1 MITSEDTVIL
11 KWIKAGAICG
21 IITSL
26 IYPLLI
32 FVQMP
37 LIVTAVLAAAM
48 GLLLSLA
55 SIGLYQMLKIYRKT
69 VKLQI
74 AVLFNVIAGVILNLM
89 FMVQLTVREF
99 MQGYIV
105 QATNEYA
112 KETYQMIWKSV
123 DKVQLGMDLSWD
135 VYLSVG
141 TFLFALSML
150 SHPRFGKIFGWL
162 GISFAL
168 LLISFNFISFPVPPG
183 EAGLID
189 FGPAIG
195 LWYLAVAIRILF
207 SMKWVEGS
215 LKQEK

>member
-1 MITSEDTVIL
+1 MIQVQNKMTIQ
-11 KWIKAGAICG
+11 WIKLGVVCG
-21 IITSL
+21 ILTTL

-32 FVQMP
+32 LVKMP
-37 LIVTAVLAAAM
+37 IIITALLAAAM

-55 SIGLYQMLKIYRKT
+55 SIGLYQVLKLYRKT

-74 AVLFNVIAGVILNLM
+74 AVLFNIIAGVLLNLM

-99 MQGYIV
+99 MKGYID

-112 KETYQMIWKSV
+112 QETYEMIWKSV

-135 VYLSVG
+135 IYLSVG

-150 SHPRFGKIFGWL
+150 THPRFGKIFGWL
-162 GISFAL
+162 GMSFAL
-168 LLISFNFISFPVPPG
+168 LLLYFNFISFPVPPG

-207 SMKWVEGS
+207 SLKWVEES
-215 LKQEK
+215 LQKK

>member
-1 MITSEDTVIL
+1 M
-11 KWIKAGAICG
+11 K
-21 IITSL
+21 
-26 IYPLLI
+26 
-32 FVQMP
+32 
-37 LIVTAVLAAAM
+37 
-48 GLLLSLA
+48 
-55 SIGLYQMLKIYRKT
+55 
-69 VKLQI
+69 
-74 AVLFNVIAGVILNLM
+74 
-89 FMVQLTVREF
+89 
-99 MQGYIV
+99 GYID

-112 KETYQMIWKSV
+112 QETYEMIWKSV

-150 SHPRFGKIFGWL
+150 THPRFGKIFGWL

-168 LLISFNFISFPVPPG
+168 LLLYFNFISFPVPPG

-207 SMKWVEGS
+207 SLKWVEES
-215 LKQEK
+215 LQKK

>member
-1 MITSEDTVIL
+1 MIQVQNKMTIQ
-11 KWIKAGAICG
+11 WIKLGIVCG
-21 IITSL
+21 ILTTL

-32 FVQMP
+32 LVKMP
-37 LIVTAVLAAAM
+37 IIITALLAAAM

-55 SIGLYQMLKIYRKT
+55 SIGLYQVLKLHRKT

-74 AVLFNVIAGVILNLM
+74 AVLFNIIAGVLLNLM

-99 MQGYIV
+99 MKGYID

-112 KETYQMIWKSV
+112 QETYEMIWKSL

-150 SHPRFGKIFGWL
+150 THPRFGKIFGWL
-162 GISFAL
+162 GMSFAL
-168 LLISFNFISFPVPPG
+168 LLLYFNFISFPVPPG

-207 SMKWVEGS
+207 SLKWVKES
-215 LKQEK
+215 LQKK

>member
-1 MITSEDTVIL
+1 MITSESRVIL
-11 KWIKAGAICG
+11 NWIKTGVICG

-26 IYPLLI
+26 IYPLLTL
-32 FVQMP
+32 VQMP
-37 LIVTAVLAAAM
+37 LILTAVLAAAM

-55 SIGLYQMLKIYRKT
+55 SIGLYQVLKLHRKT

-74 AVLFNVIAGVILNLM
+74 AVLFNIIAGVLLNLM

-99 MQGYIV
+99 MKGYID

-112 KETYQMIWKSV
+112 QETYEMIWKSV

-150 SHPRFGKIFGWL
+150 THPRFGKIFGWL
-162 GISFAL
+162 GMSFAL
-168 LLISFNFISFPVPPG
+168 LLLYFNFISFPVPPG

-207 SMKWVEGS
+207 SLKWVEES
-215 LKQEK
+215 LQKK

>member
-1 MITSEDTVIL
+1 MIQVQNKMTIQ
-11 KWIKAGAICG
+11 WIKLGVVCG
-21 IITSL
+21 ILTTL

-32 FVQMP
+32 LVKMP
-37 LIVTAVLAAAM
+37 IIITALLAAAM

-55 SIGLYQMLKIYRKT
+55 SIGLYQVLKLHRKT

-74 AVLFNVIAGVILNLM
+74 AVLFNIIAGVLLNLM

-99 MQGYIV
+99 MKGYID

-112 KETYQMIWKSV
+112 QETYEMIWKSV

-150 SHPRFGKIFGWL
+150 THPRFGKIFGWL
-162 GISFAL
+162 GMSFAVL
-168 LLISFNFISFPVPPG
+168 LLCFNFISFPVPPG

-207 SMKWVEGS
+207 SLKWVEKS
-215 LKQEK
+215 LQKK

>member
-1 MITSEDTVIL
+1 MIQVQNKMTIQ
-11 KWIKAGAICG
+11 WIKLGIVCG
-21 IITSL
+21 ILTTL

-32 FVQMP
+32 LVKMP
-37 LIVTAVLAAAM
+37 IIITALLAAAM

-55 SIGLYQMLKIYRKT
+55 SIGLYQVLKLHRKT

-74 AVLFNVIAGVILNLM
+74 AVLFNIIAGVLLNLM

-99 MQGYIV
+99 MKGYID

-112 KETYQMIWKSV
+112 QETYEMIWKSV

-150 SHPRFGKIFGWL
+150 THPRFGKIFGWL

-168 LLISFNFISFPVPPG
+168 LLLYFNFISFPVPPG

-207 SMKWVEGS
+207 SLKWVEES
-215 LKQEK
+215 LQKK

>member
-1 MITSEDTVIL
+1 MIQVQNKMTIQ
-11 KWIKAGAICG
+11 WIKLGVVCG
-21 IITSL
+21 ILTTL

-32 FVQMP
+32 LVKMP
-37 LIVTAVLAAAM
+37 IIITALLAAAM

-55 SIGLYQMLKIYRKT
+55 SLGLYQVLKLHRKT

-74 AVLFNVIAGVILNLM
+74 AVLFNIIAGVLLNLM

-99 MQGYIV
+99 MKGYID

-112 KETYQMIWKSV
+112 QETYEMIWKSV

-150 SHPRFGKIFGWL
+150 THPRFGKIFGWL
-162 GISFAL
+162 GMSFAL
-168 LLISFNFISFPVPPG
+168 LLLYFNFISFPVPPG

-207 SMKWVEGS
+207 SLKWVEES
-215 LKQEK
+215 LQKK

>member
-1 MITSEDTVIL
+1 MIQVQNKMTIQ
-11 KWIKAGAICG
+11 WIKLGVVCG
-21 IITSL
+21 ILTTL

-32 FVQMP
+32 LVKMP
-37 LIVTAVLAAAM
+37 IIITALLAAAM

-55 SIGLYQMLKIYRKT
+55 SIGLYQMLRLHRKT

-74 AVLFNVIAGVILNLM
+74 AVLFNIIAGVLLNLM

-99 MQGYIV
+99 MKGYID

-112 KETYQMIWKSV
+112 QETYEMIWKSV

-150 SHPRFGKIFGWL
+150 THPRFGKIFGWL
-162 GISFAL
+162 GMSFAL
-168 LLISFNFISFPVPPG
+168 LLLYFNFISFPVPPG

-207 SMKWVEGS
+207 SLKWVEES
-215 LKQEK
+215 LQKK

>member
-1 MITSEDTVIL
+1 MIQVQNKMTIQ
-11 KWIKAGAICG
+11 WIKLGVVCG
-21 IITSL
+21 ILTTL

-32 FVQMP
+32 LVKMP
-37 LIVTAVLAAAM
+37 IIITALLAAAM

-55 SIGLYQMLKIYRKT
+55 SIGLYQVLKLHRKT

-74 AVLFNVIAGVILNLM
+74 AVLFNIIAGVLLNLM

-99 MQGYIV
+99 MKGYID

-112 KETYQMIWKSV
+112 QETYEMIWKSL

-150 SHPRFGKIFGWL
+150 THPRFGKIFGWL

-168 LLISFNFISFPVPPG
+168 LLLYFNFISFPVPPG

-207 SMKWVEGS
+207 SLKWVEES
-215 LKQEK
+215 LQKK

>member
-1 MITSEDTVIL
+1 MIQVQNKMTIQ
-11 KWIKAGAICG
+11 WIKLGVVCG
-21 IITSL
+21 ILTTL

-32 FVQMP
+32 LIKMP
-37 LIVTAVLAAAM
+37 IIITALLAAAM

-55 SIGLYQMLKIYRKT
+55 SIGLYQVLKLHRKT

-74 AVLFNVIAGVILNLM
+74 AVLFNIIAGVLLNLM

-99 MQGYIV
+99 MKGYID

-112 KETYQMIWKSV
+112 QETYEMIWKSV

-150 SHPRFGKIFGWL
+150 THPRFGKIFGWL
-162 GISFAL
+162 GMSFAL
-168 LLISFNFISFPVPPG
+168 LLLYFNFISFPVPPG

-207 SMKWVEGS
+207 SLKWVEES
-215 LKQEK
+215 LQKK

>member
-1 MITSEDTVIL
+1 MIQVQNKMTIQ
-11 KWIKAGAICG
+11 WIKLGVVCG
-21 IITSL
+21 ILTTL

-32 FVQMP
+32 LVKMP
-37 LIVTAVLAAAM
+37 IIITALLAAAM

-55 SIGLYQMLKIYRKT
+55 SIGLYQVLKLHRKT

-74 AVLFNVIAGVILNLM
+74 AVLFNIIAGVLLNLM

-99 MQGYIV
+99 MKGYID

-112 KETYQMIWKSV
+112 QETYEMIWKSV

-150 SHPRFGKIFGWL
+150 THPRFGKIFGWL

-168 LLISFNFISFPVPPG
+168 LLLYFNFISFPVPPG

-207 SMKWVEGS
+207 SLKWVEES
-215 LKQEK
+215 LQKK

>member
-1 MITSEDTVIL
+1 MIQVQNKMTIQ
-11 KWIKAGAICG
+11 WIKLGVVCG
-21 IITSL
+21 ILTTL

-32 FVQMP
+32 LVKMP
-37 LIVTAVLAAAM
+37 IIITALLAAAM

-55 SIGLYQMLKIYRKT
+55 SIGLYQMLRLHRKT

-74 AVLFNVIAGVILNLM
+74 AVLFNIIAGVLLNLM

-99 MQGYIV
+99 MKGYID

-112 KETYQMIWKSV
+112 QETYEMIWKSV

-150 SHPRFGKIFGWL
+150 THPRFGKIFGWL
-162 GISFAL
+162 GMSFAL
-168 LLISFNFISFPVPPG
+168 LLLYFNFISFPVPPG

-207 SMKWVEGS
+207 SLKWVKES
-215 LKQEK
+215 LQKK

>member
-1 MITSEDTVIL
+1 MIAAESRVIL
-11 KWIKAGAICG
+11 NWIKVGVICG

-26 IYPLLI
+26 IYPLLNL
-32 FVQMP
+32 VQMP
-37 LIVTAVLAAAM
+37 LIPTAVLAAAM

-55 SIGLYQMLKIYRKT
+55 SIGLYQVLKLHRKT

-74 AVLFNVIAGVILNLM
+74 AVLFNIIAGVLLNLM

-99 MQGYIV
+99 MQSYID

-112 KETYQMIWKSV
+112 RETYQMIWKSV

-150 SHPRFGKIFGWL
+150 THPRFGKIFGWL
-162 GISFAL
+162 GMSFAL
-168 LLISFNFISFPVPPG
+168 LLIYFNFISFPVPPG

-207 SMKWVEGS
+207 SLKWVEGT
-215 LKQEK
+215 LQEK

>member
-1 MITSEDTVIL
+1 MIQVQNKMTIQ
-11 KWIKAGAICG
+11 WIKLGVVCG
-21 IITSL
+21 ILTTL

-32 FVQMP
+32 LVKMP
-37 LIVTAVLAAAM
+37 IIITALLAAAM

-55 SIGLYQMLKIYRKT
+55 SIGLYQVLKLHRKT

-74 AVLFNVIAGVILNLM
+74 AVLFNIIAGVLLNLM

-99 MQGYIV
+99 MKGYID

-112 KETYQMIWKSV
+112 QETYEMIWKSV

-150 SHPRFGKIFGWL
+150 THPRFGKIFGWL
-162 GISFAL
+162 GMSFAL
-168 LLISFNFISFPVPPG
+168 LLLYFNFISFPVPPG

-207 SMKWVEGS
+207 SLKWVKES
-215 LKQEK
+215 LQKK

>member
-1 MITSEDTVIL
+1 MIQVQNKMTIQ
-11 KWIKAGAICG
+11 WIKLGVVCG
-21 IITSL
+21 ILTTL

-32 FVQMP
+32 LVKMP
-37 LIVTAVLAAAM
+37 IIITALLAAAM

-55 SIGLYQMLKIYRKT
+55 SIGLYQVLKLHRKT

-74 AVLFNVIAGVILNLM
+74 AVLFNIIAGVLLNLM

-99 MQGYIV
+99 MKGYID

-112 KETYQMIWKSV
+112 QETYEMIWKSV

-150 SHPRFGKIFGWL
+150 THPRFGKIFGWL
-162 GISFAL
+162 GMSFAL
-168 LLISFNFISFPVPPG
+168 LLLYFNFISFPVPPG

-207 SMKWVEGS
+207 SLKWVEES
-215 LKQEK
+215 LQKK

>member
-1 MITSEDTVIL
+1 MITSESRGIL
-11 KWIKAGAICG
+11 NWIKTGVICG

-26 IYPLLI
+26 IYPLLTL
-32 FVQMP
+32 VQMP
-37 LIVTAVLAAAM
+37 LILTAVLAAAM

-55 SIGLYQMLKIYRKT
+55 SIGLYQVLKLHRKT

-74 AVLFNVIAGVILNLM
+74 AVLFNIIAGVLLNLM

-99 MQGYIV
+99 MKGYID

-112 KETYQMIWKSV
+112 QETYEMIWKSV

-150 SHPRFGKIFGWL
+150 THPRFGKIFGWL
-162 GISFAL
+162 GMSFAL
-168 LLISFNFISFPVPPG
+168 LLLYFNFISFPVPPG

-207 SMKWVEGS
+207 SLKWVEES
-215 LKQEK
+215 LQKK

>member
-1 MITSEDTVIL
+1 MIQVQNKMTIQ
-11 KWIKAGAICG
+11 WIKLGVVCG
-21 IITSL
+21 ILTTL

-32 FVQMP
+32 LVKMP
-37 LIVTAVLAAAM
+37 IIITALLAAAM

-55 SIGLYQMLKIYRKT
+55 SIGLYQVLKLHRKT

-74 AVLFNVIAGVILNLM
+74 AVLFNIIAGVLLNLM

-99 MQGYIV
+99 MKGYID

-112 KETYQMIWKSV
+112 QETYEMIWKSV

-150 SHPRFGKIFGWL
+150 THPRFGKIFGWL
-162 GISFAL
+162 GMSFAL
-168 LLISFNFISFPVPPG
+168 LLLYFNFISFPVPPG

-195 LWYLAVAIRILF
+195 LWYLAVALRILF
-207 SMKWVEGS
+207 SLKWVEES
-215 LKQEK
+215 LQKK

>member
-1 MITSEDTVIL
+1 MITSESRVIL
-11 KWIKAGAICG
+11 NWIKTGVICG

-26 IYPLLI
+26 IYPLLTL
-32 FVQMP
+32 VQMP
-37 LIVTAVLAAAM
+37 LILTAVLAAAM

-55 SIGLYQMLKIYRKT
+55 SIGLYQVLKLHRKT

-74 AVLFNVIAGVILNLM
+74 AVLFNIIAGVLLNLM

-99 MQGYIV
+99 MKGYID

-112 KETYQMIWKSV
+112 QETYEMIWKSV

-150 SHPRFGKIFGWL
+150 THPRFGKIFGWL
-162 GISFAL
+162 GMSFAL
-168 LLISFNFISFPVPPG
+168 LLLYFNFISFPVPPG

-207 SMKWVEGS
+207 SLKWVKES
-215 LKQEK
+215 LQKK

>member
-1 MITSEDTVIL
+1 MITSESRVIL
-11 KWIKAGAICG
+11 NWIKTGVICG

-26 IYPLLI
+26 IYPLLTL
-32 FVQMP
+32 VQMP
-37 LIVTAVLAAAM
+37 LILTAVLAAAM

-55 SIGLYQMLKIYRKT
+55 SIGLYQVLKLHRKT

-74 AVLFNVIAGVILNLM
+74 AVLFNIIAGVLLNLM

-99 MQGYIV
+99 MKGYID

-112 KETYQMIWKSV
+112 QETYEMIWKSV

-150 SHPRFGKIFGWL
+150 THPRFGKIFGWL
-162 GISFAL
+162 GMSFAL
-168 LLISFNFISFPVPPG
+168 LLLYFNFFSFPVPPG

-207 SMKWVEGS
+207 SLKWVEES
-215 LKQEK
+215 LQKK

>member
-1 MITSEDTVIL
+1 MIHVQNKMTIQ
-11 KWIKAGAICG
+11 WIKLGVVCG
-21 IITSL
+21 ILTTL

-32 FVQMP
+32 LVKMP
-37 LIVTAVLAAAM
+37 IIITALLAAAM

-55 SIGLYQMLKIYRKT
+55 SIGLYQVLKLHRKT

-74 AVLFNVIAGVILNLM
+74 AVLFNIIAGVLLNLM

-99 MQGYIV
+99 MKGYID

-112 KETYQMIWKSV
+112 QETYEMIWKSV

-150 SHPRFGKIFGWL
+150 THPRFGKIFGWL
-162 GISFAL
+162 GMSFAL
-168 LLISFNFISFPVPPG
+168 LLLYFNFISFPVPPG

-207 SMKWVEGS
+207 SLKWVEES
-215 LKQEK
+215 LQKK